1 MLCAIVN
8 LCEIV
13 VLLNLNVSKLQYVH
27 IYDKIINSSER
38 CKFLTC

>member
-13 VLLNLNVSKLQYVH
+13 VLLNLNVSKLQHMH
-27 IYDKIINSSER
+27 IYDKIINSPER